1 MIKDTVRG
9 GDVVVTGILTDNDK
23 RHCERRG
30 RAPYTQSSDCTQLNR
45 R

>member
-30 RAPYTQSSDCTQLNR
+30 CSGHRNING
-45 R
+45 